1 MISKILKVAL
11 IISGSFI
18 LLLAGVGFWVYYN
31 QGSLFTRLK
40 SLVNEKIDGTLEI
53 RDFKFTP
60 FQNGV
65 GFTFSL
71 MGVKL
76 KDKYFSQHKTYL
88 VDAASINVTLETQSL
103 FRGKVLIHSLKFAN
117 GKLNIFKRK
126 DGFSNLSIFSPAKK
140 DSTSKTE
147 QTDTGTLKDLEEVSF
162 KDFQVHYADSLKE
175 KYYGA
180 DFHQFVSKVEYDN
193 AIWNVDSKGTAFFKG
208 LVFNPDRGGFLTN
221 QEVELKLSTA
231 YHENEKK
238 LIVASSEVESAFKDK
253 IKLSGEFDFS
263 EDDKTIRLNFKTQEI
278 RLANARKLLT
288 EHLSTILQRIKI
300 DPLISAE
307 VQLSGKLGE
316 RIPKVDINFDARDF
330 QYRLP
335 VGLLKELST
344 QGNFTNHADST
355 KPNGDA
361 NTRIVGNNVQGLF
374 ETIPIQGKIVV
385 NDLEQ
390 ALADIYCTLDANP
403 SSLNDL
409 LDPDRYKVRKGN
421 AQMKLSYK
429 GNIKSFFN
437 KETKKLN
444 GLLYGSVSL
453 NDLAITYLPQKVT
466 IEQIRGDMAFTGDEV
481 RIPNIQIFDGQ
492 NNLFVNGRITGFFPY
507 LYLENSPLKALV
519 NIKIPVWQLNWLKVL
534 LNLDHSRPKRSGNSK
549 FALST
554 LLDKAID
561 NIEVDATLEASRFRY
576 NRLTAQNLKGRMTL
590 SSEKIHLHNFSMN
603 AFGGYFQI
611 SGDVNKLRSG
621 KPIQLNVDAKLTD
634 TDVKS
639 VFSSF
644 NNFGQYTITDRNLQ
658 GKLSSNFKFSAELKN
673 DVSLVQNSVD
683 GILTVDLRDAEIIDF
698 DPFLKMKKLIFR
710 KRALEHVQFAP
721 IVHEFVIKGK
731 EVEVKKMQI
740 ESNVMTFFLDGI
752 YSLGDK
758 TDLNIQIPLSNLRK
772 RDSTYQFRDY
782 DPDSIGSN
790 IFLRAVEENGK
801 VNIKYVMKKKA
812 RKIPF
817 RVFR

>member
-1 MISKILKVAL
+1 MTSKILRVAL
-11 IISGSFI
+11 IISGCII
-18 LLLAGVGFWVYYN
+18 LLLGGLGFWIYYN
-31 QGSLFTRLK
+31 QATLFTKLK
-40 SLVNEKIDGTLEI
+40 EIVNEKIDGTLEVK
-53 RDFKFTP
+53 DFKFTP

-71 MGVKL
+71 INVKL
-76 KDKYFSQHKTYL
+76 KDKYFDQHHTYL
-88 VDAASINVTLETQSL
+88 VDAASINITLETQSL
-103 FRGKVLIHSLKFAN
+103 FRGKVLIHSMKFAN
-117 GKLNIFKRK
+117 GKLNVFKRK
-126 DGFSNLSIFSPAKK
+126 DGFSNLSIFSSSHKK
-140 DSTSKTE
+140 DSTATKK
-147 QTDTGTLKDLEEVSF
+147 TDTGTFKDLEEVTF
-162 KDFQVHYADSLKE
+162 KDFKVQYADSLKE
-175 KYYGA
+175 KFYDA
-180 DFHQFVSKVEYDN
+180 DFHQFVSKVDYD
-193 AIWNVDSKGTAFFKG
+193 AGVWKMETKGDVYFKG

-221 QEVELKLSTA
+221 QEVKLNLSTKF
-231 YHENEKK
+231 HEKDKK
-238 LIVASSEVESAFKDK
+238 LIVGPSEIESATKDK
-253 IKLSGEFDFS
+253 IKISGEFDFS
-263 EDDKTIRLNFKTQEI
+263 EDNRNIKLNFKTQEI
-278 RLANARKLLT
+278 RLASARKLLT
-288 EHLSTILQRIKI
+288 EHLSNILGRIKI

-307 VQLSGKLGE
+307 VQLNGKMGE
-316 RIPKVDINFDARDF
+316 RIPRIDINFDARDF
-330 QYRLP
+330 EYRLP

-355 KPNGDA
+355 KPVGDA
-361 NTRIVGNNVQGLF
+361 NTRIIGNNVKGLF
-374 ETIPIQGKIVV
+374 ETIPINGKIMV

-390 ALADIYCTLDANP
+390 ALAEIECTLNADP

-409 LDPDRYKVRKGN
+409 LDPERYKVKKGN
-421 AQMKLSYK
+421 AQMKLTYK

-453 NDLAITYLPQKVT
+453 KDLAIVYLPQQVK
-466 IEQIRGDMAFTGDEV
+466 IEQIRGDIAFTGEEV
-481 RIPNIQIFDGQ
+481 NIPNIQIFDGQ
-492 NNLFVNGRITGFFPY
+492 NNLYVNGRITGFFPY

-519 NIKIPVWQLNWLKVL
+519 NIKIPDWQLNWLKVL
-534 LNLDHSRPKRSGNSK
+534 LNLDHSRPKRNGNSK

-561 NIEVDATLEASRFRY
+561 NIEVDATLEAKRFKY
-576 NRLTAQNLKGRMTL
+576 NRLTAQNLRGRMTL
-590 SSEKIHLHNFSMN
+590 SSQKVHLHNFSMN
-603 AFGGYFQI
+603 AFGGTFQI
-611 SGDVNKLRSG
+611 SGDVNQLRTG
-621 KPIQLNVDAKLTD
+621 RPIQLNVDAKLTN

-644 NNFGQYTITDRNLQ
+644 NNFGQYTMTDRNIQ
-658 GKLSSNFKFSAELKN
+658 GRLNSTFKFSAELKN

-683 GILTVDLRDAEIIDF
+683 GLLKVDLRDAEIIDF

-710 KRALEHVQFAP
+710 KRPLEHVLFAP
-721 IVHEFVIKGK
+721 IVHEFTIKGK

-790 IFLRAVEENGK
+790 IFLKAVEENGK
-801 VNIKYVMKKKA
+801 MNIKYVMKKKA
-812 RKIPF
+812 RKLPF
-817 RVFR
+817 RAFR

>member
-31 QGSLFTRLK
+31 QDSLFTRLK
-40 SLVNEKIDGTLEI
+40 DLVNEKIDGTLDV

-76 KDKYFSQHKTYL
+76 KDKYFNQHKTYL

-103 FRGKVLIHSLKFAN
+103 FRGKVLIHSIKFAN

-140 DSTSKTE
+140 DSASRTRPS
-147 QTDTGTLKDLEEVSF
+147 DSGTLRDLEEVSF
-162 KDFQVHYADSLKE
+162 KDFQVYYADSLKE

-180 DFHQFVSKVEYDN
+180 DFHQFVNRVEYDDN
-193 AIWNVDSKGTAFFKG
+193 IWKVNSKGTAFFKG
-208 LVFNPDRGGFLTN
+208 LVFNPDKGGFLTN
-221 QEVELKLSTA
+221 QEVELRLSTA
-231 YHENEKK
+231 YGEKEKK
-238 LIVASSEVESAFKDK
+238 LIINLSEIETSTKDK
-253 IKLSGEFDFS
+253 IQLSGEFDFS
-263 EDDKTIRLNFKTQEI
+263 QEDRFIHLNFKTQEI

-288 EHLSTILQRIKI
+288 EHLSNTLDRIKI
-300 DPLISAE
+300 DPLVSAE
-307 VQLSGKLGE
+307 VRLNGKLGE

-344 QGNFTNHADST
+344 QGTFTNHADTT
-355 KPNGDA
+355 KPVGDA
-361 NTRIVGNNVQGLF
+361 NTRIAGNNVRGLF

-385 NDLEQ
+385 NDLDQ
-390 ALADIYCTLDANP
+390 ALADIDCTLDANP

-409 LDPDRYKVRKGN
+409 LDPERYKVRKGS
-421 AQMKLSYK
+421 AQMKLTYK

-437 KETKKLN
+437 KETKRLN

-453 NDLAITYLPQKVT
+453 KDLAISYLPQKVT
-466 IEQIRGDMAFTGDEV
+466 IEQIRGDIAFTGEEV

-492 NNLFVNGRITGFFPY
+492 NNLYVNGRITGVFPY
-507 LYLENSPLKALV
+507 LYMENSSLKALV
-519 NIKIPVWQLNWLKVL
+519 NIKIPDWELNWLKVL
-534 LNLDHSRPKRSGNSK
+534 LNLDHSRPKHSSNSR
-549 FALST
+549 FTLST

-561 NIEVDATLEASRFRY
+561 NIEVDATLEAKRFRY
-576 NRLTAQNLKGRMTL
+576 NRLNAQNLKGRMTL
-590 SSEKIHLHNFSMN
+590 STDKIHLHNFSMN
-603 AFGGYFQI
+603 AFGGNFQI
-611 SGDVNKLRSG
+611 SGDVNQLRSG
-621 KPIQLNVDAKLTD
+621 RPIQLNVDAKLNN

-658 GKLSSNFKFSAELKN
+658 GKLSSTFKFSAELKN
-673 DVSLVQNSVD
+673 DASLVQNSVD

-772 RDSTYQFRDY
+772 RDSTYQFKEY
-782 DPDSIGSN
+782 DPDAIGSN
-790 IFLRAVEENGK
+790 IFLKAVDENGK

-817 RVFR
+817 RAFR

>member
-1 MISKILKVAL
+1 MTSKILKVAL

-40 SLVNEKIDGTLEI
+40 GLVNEKIDGTLEV

-60 FQNGV
+60 FQNGI

-76 KDKYFSQHKTYL
+76 KDKYFNEHKTYL
-88 VDAASINVTLETQSL
+88 VDAASINITLETQSL
-103 FRGKVLIHSLKFAN
+103 LRGKVLIRSMKFAN
-117 GKLNIFKRK
+117 GKLNIFRRK
-126 DGFSNLSIFSPAKK
+126 DGFSNLSIFSSREKRDSINTKK
-140 DSTSKTE
+140 
-147 QTDTGTLKDLEEVSF
+147 TDTGTFKDLEEVEF
-162 KDFQVHYADSLKE
+162 KDFQVQYADSLKE
-175 KYYGA
+175 KFYAA
-180 DFHQFVSKVEYDN
+180 DFHQFDSNIEYDDD
-193 AIWNVDSKGTAFFKG
+193 IWKIDSKGDIFFKG
-208 LVFNPDRGGFLTN
+208 IVFNADKGGFLTN
-221 QEVELKLSTA
+221 QEVQLRLSTL
-231 YHENEKK
+231 YNEKEKK
-238 LIVASSEVESAFKDK
+238 LTIAPSEIETATKDK
-253 IKLSGEFDFS
+253 IQLSGAFAFGENAQS
-263 EDDKTIRLNFKTQEI
+263 IRLDFRTKE
-278 RLANARKLLT
+278 LLLSNATKLLT
-288 EHLSTILQRIKI
+288 QHLATVLARVKI
-300 DPLISAE
+300 DPLVTAE
-307 VQLSGKLGE
+307 VHLNGKFGE
-316 RIPKVDINFDARDF
+316 RTPKVDIIFDARSF
-330 QYRLP
+330 EYRLP
-335 VGLLKELST
+335 VGLLKELSS
-344 QGNFTNHADST
+344 QGSFTNHVDNSLPT
-355 KPNGDA
+355 NDA
-361 NTRIVGNNVQGLF
+361 NSRIVGNNIKGFF
-374 ETIPIQGKIVV
+374 ETIPIEGKMVV

-390 ALADIYCTLDANP
+390 TLADIECTLNADPA
-403 SSLNDL
+403 SLNDL
-409 LDPDRYKVRKGN
+409 LDPERYKVRKGN
-421 AQMKLSYK
+421 AQMKLTYK

-437 KETKKLN
+437 EETKKLN

-453 NDLAITYLPQKVT
+453 NDLAISYLPQNVT

-492 NNLFVNGRITGFFPY
+492 NKLFVNGSITGFFPY

-519 NIKIPVWQLNWLKVL
+519 NIKIPDWQLNWLKVL
-534 LNLDHSRPKRSGNSK
+534 LNLDHSRPKRNGNSK
-549 FALST
+549 FALSA
-554 LLDKAID
+554 LLDKAIA
-561 NIEVDATLEASRFRY
+561 NIEVDATLEANRFRY

-603 AFGGYFQI
+603 AFGGNFQI
-611 SGDVNKLRSG
+611 SGDVNKLHSG
-621 KPIQLNVDAKLTD
+621 KPIQLNVDAKLTN

-683 GILTVDLRDAEIIDF
+683 GVLTVDLRDAEIIDF

-710 KRALEHVQFAP
+710 KRALEHVLFAP

-772 RDSTYQFRDY
+772 RDSTYQFKDY
-782 DPDSIGSN
+782 DPESIGSN

-817 RVFR
+817 KVFR

>member
-1 MISKILKVAL
+1 MTSKILKVVL

-18 LLLAGVGFWVYYN
+18 LLLAGVGFWVYFN
-31 QGSLFTRLK
+31 QESLFTRLK
-40 SLVNEKIDGTLEI
+40 GLVNEKIDGTLEV

-76 KDKYFSQHKTYL
+76 KDKYFNQHKTYL

-103 FRGKVLIHSLKFAN
+103 FRGKVLIHSIKFAN

-140 DSTSKTE
+140 DSSSTTRN
-147 QTDTGTLKDLEEVSF
+147 TDSGALKELEEVAF

-180 DFHQFVSKVEYDN
+180 DFHQFDSKVEYDN
-193 AIWNVDSKGTAFFKG
+193 AIWSVDSKGTAFFKG
-208 LVFNPDRGGFLTN
+208 LIFNPDRGGFLTN
-221 QEVELKLSTA
+221 QEVELRLSA
-231 YHENEKK
+231 LYNEKEKK
-238 LIVASSEVESAFKDK
+238 LTIAPSEIEPITKDK
-253 IKLSGEFDFS
+253 IQLSGEFDFS
-263 EDDKTIRLNFKTQEI
+263 QEERFIRLNFKTKEI

-300 DPLISAE
+300 DPLITAE
-307 VQLSGKLGE
+307 VHLDGKLGE
-316 RIPKVDINFDARDF
+316 RIPKIDINFDARAF
-330 QYRLP
+330 EYRLP

-344 QGNFTNHADST
+344 QGTFTNHADST
-355 KPNGDA
+355 KPMGDA
-361 NTRIVGNNVQGLF
+361 NTRIIGNNVRGLF
-374 ETIPIQGKIVV
+374 ETIPINGKIVV

-390 ALADIYCTLDANP
+390 ALADIDCTLDANP

-409 LDPDRYKVRKGN
+409 LDPDRYRVRKGN
-421 AQMKLSYK
+421 AQMKLTYK

-466 IEQIRGDMAFTGDEV
+466 IEQIRGDMAFTGEEV

-519 NIKIPVWQLNWLKVL
+519 NIKIPDWQLNWLKVL
-534 LNLDHSRPKRSGNSK
+534 LNLDHSRPKRNGNSK

-554 LLDKAID
+554 LLDKAIA
-561 NIEVDATLEASRFRY
+561 NIEVDATLEARRFRY

-590 SSEKIHLHNFSMN
+590 SADKIHLHNFSMN
-603 AFGGYFQI
+603 AFGGNFQI
-611 SGDVNKLRSG
+611 SGDVNQLRSG
-621 KPIQLNVDAKLTD
+621 KPIQLNVDARLNN

-782 DPDSIGSN
+782 DPESIGSN

-801 VNIKYVMKKKA
+801 VNIKYVMKKKT
-812 RKIPF
+812 RKVPF

>member
-1 MISKILKVAL
+1 MISKILRVAL

-18 LLLAGVGFWVYYN
+18 ILLAGVGFWVYYN
-31 QGSLFTRLK
+31 QESLFTRLK
-40 SLVNEKIDGTLEI
+40 DLINERIDGTLEV

-76 KDKYFSQHKTYL
+76 KDKYFNQHKTYL

-103 FRGKVLIHSLKFAN
+103 FRGKVLIRSLKFAN
-117 GKLNIFKRK
+117 GKLNVFKRK

-140 DSTSKTE
+140 DSVTKGKKS
-147 QTDTGTLKDLEEVSF
+147 DTGALKELEEITF
-162 KDFQVHYADSLKE
+162 TDFQLQYADSLKE
-175 KYYGA
+175 KFYGA
-180 DFHQFVSKVEYDN
+180 DFHQFVSQVEYDDN
-193 AIWNVDSKGTAFFKG
+193 TWKMNSKGEAFFKG
-208 LVFNPDRGGFLTN
+208 LVFNTDRGGFLTN
-221 QEVELKLSTA
+221 QEVKLRLSTL
-231 YHENEKK
+231 YDEKGKK
-238 LIVASSEVESAFKDK
+238 LTIAPSEIETATKDK
-253 IKLSGEFDFS
+253 IRLSGAFDFN
-263 EDDKTIRLNFKTQEI
+263 ENDQGIHLNFKTQEI
-278 RLANARKLLT
+278 RLGNARKLLT
-288 EHLSTILQRIKI
+288 QHLSTILERIKI
-300 DPLISAE
+300 DPLVSAE
-307 VQLSGKLGE
+307 VRLNGKFGE
-316 RIPKVDINFDARDF
+316 RIPKIDIIFDARAF
-330 QYRLP
+330 EYRLA

-344 QGNFTNHADST
+344 QGTFTNHADNSLPAGDTNT
-355 KPNGDA
+355 K
-361 NTRIVGNNVQGLF
+361 IVGNNVKGLF
-374 ETIPIQGKIVV
+374 ETIPIEGKIVV

-390 ALADIYCTLDANP
+390 ALAEIECTLNADP
-403 SSLNDL
+403 SSLNEL
-409 LDPDRYKVRKGN
+409 LDPDRYRVRRGK
-421 AQMKLSYK
+421 AQMKLTYK

-437 KETKKLN
+437 TETSKLN

-453 NDLAITYLPQKVT
+453 QDLAITYLPQKVT
-466 IEQIRGDMAFTGDEV
+466 IEQIRGDVAFTGEEV

-492 NNLFVNGRITGFFPY
+492 NNLYINGRITGFFPY
-507 LYLENSPLKALV
+507 IYLENSPLKALV
-519 NIKIPVWQLNWLKVL
+519 NIKIPDWHLNWLKVL

-549 FALST
+549 FTLSA

-561 NIEVDATLEASRFRY
+561 NIEVDATLEANRFRY
-576 NRLTAQNLKGRMTL
+576 NRLTAQNLRGRMTL
-590 SSEKIHLHNFSMN
+590 STEKIRLLNFSMN
-603 AFGGYFQI
+603 AFGGTFRI
-611 SGDVNKLRSG
+611 SGDANQLRSG
-621 KPIQLNVDAKLTD
+621 RPIRLNVDARLNN

-658 GKLSSNFKFSAELKN
+658 GKLSSTFKFSAELKN

-683 GILTVDLRDAEIIDF
+683 GVLTVDLRDAEIIDF

-710 KRALEHVQFAP
+710 KRQLEHVQFAP

-801 VNIKYVMKKKA
+801 VNIKYVMKKRA

-817 RVFR
+817 RAFR

>member
-1 MISKILKVAL
+1 MTSKILKVVL

-31 QGSLFTRLK
+31 QGSLFIRLK
-40 SLVNEKIDGTLEI
+40 DLINEKIDGTLEV

-76 KDKYFSQHKTYL
+76 KDKYFNQHKTYL

-103 FRGKVLIHSLKFAN
+103 FRGKVLIHSMKFAN

-126 DGFSNLSIFSPAKK
+126 DGFTNLSIFSPAKK
-140 DSTSKTE
+140 DSATSTKK
-147 QTDTGTLKDLEEVSF
+147 TDTGTLRDLEEVSF
-162 KDFQVHYADSLKE
+162 TDFQVYYADSLKE
-175 KYYGA
+175 KFYGA
-180 DFHQFVSKVEYDN
+180 DFHQFISKVAYEDEV
-193 AIWNVDSKGTAFFKG
+193 WNMDSKGSVFFKG
-208 LVFNPDRGGFLTN
+208 LIFNPDKGGFLTN
-221 QEVELKLSTA
+221 QEVELRLSTL
-231 YHENEKK
+231 YKEKEKK
-238 LIVASSEVESAFKDK
+238 LVIAPSEIESATKDR
-253 IKLSGEFDFS
+253 IQLSGEFDFS
-263 EDDKTIRLNFKTQEI
+263 HEDRVIRLNFKTKEL

-288 EHLSTILQRIKI
+288 EHLSNTLDRIKI
-300 DPLISAE
+300 DPLVSAE
-307 VQLSGKLGE
+307 VHLNGKLGE
-316 RIPKVDINFDARDF
+316 RIPKIDINFDARDF
-330 QYRLP
+330 EYRLP

-344 QGNFTNHADST
+344 QGTFTNHADST
-355 KPNGDA
+355 KPAEDA
-361 NTRIVGNNVQGLF
+361 NTRITGNNVRGLF
-374 ETIPIQGKIVV
+374 ETIPIHGKIVV

-390 ALADIYCTLDANP
+390 ALADIDCTLDASP

-409 LDPDRYKVRKGN
+409 LDPERYKVRKGN
-421 AQMKLSYK
+421 AQMKLTYK

-453 NDLAITYLPQKVT
+453 NDLAISYLPQKVT
-466 IEQIRGDMAFTGDEV
+466 IEQIRGDIAFTGEEV

-492 NNLFVNGRITGFFPY
+492 NNLYVNGRITGVFPY

-519 NIKIPVWQLNWLKVL
+519 NIKIPDWQLNWLKVL

-549 FALST
+549 FTLSA

-561 NIEVDATLEASRFRY
+561 NIEVDATLEAKRFRY

-590 SSEKIHLHNFSMN
+590 STDKIHLRNFSMN
-603 AFGGYFQI
+603 AFGGTFQV
-611 SGDVNKLRSG
+611 SGDVNQLRSG
-621 KPIQLNVDAKLTD
+621 RPVQLNVDAKLTN

-644 NNFGQYTITDRNLQ
+644 NNFGQYTMTDRNIQ
-658 GKLSSNFKFSAELKN
+658 GKLSSTFKFSAELKN
-673 DVSLVQNSVD
+673 DVSLIQNSVD
-683 GILTVDLRDAEIIDF
+683 GTLTVDLREAEIIDF
-698 DPFLKMKKLIFR
+698 DPLLKMKKLIFR
-710 KRALEHVQFAP
+710 KRPLEHVQFAP
-721 IVHEFVIKGK
+721 IVHDFVIKGK

-740 ESNVMTFFLDGI
+740 ESNVMTFFVDGI

-790 IFLRAVEENGK
+790 IFLRAVDENGK

-817 RVFR
+817 RAFR